1 MCVGV
6 STLTLKVSRERRTTR
21 PSFALCVLLISAASV
36 EPLPRGSRAVAFPRW
51 LHILSYSCSTWA
63 RGSSFV
69 VASALVF
76 WLHWR

>member
-1 MCVGV
+1 MGV
-6 STLTLKVSRERRTTR
+6 SALTLKVSRERRTTR
-21 PSFALCVLLISAASV
+21 ATFALCVLLISAASV

-51 LHILSYSCSTWA
+51 LHILSYYSCSTWA

-69 VASALVF
+69 VASASVF